1 MRQISRDIWGLTKMR
16 RRSTRPSLIFFV
28 VFITTPLMENHISK
42 EDTIMKQ
49 ISLFKTRVLRVRKER
64 KMICI
69 IGILGEAGVLIDG
82 RYRAFPID
90 SGTQIEFLATD
101 TQWKLIKDLLE
112 KIDELEQMVDD

>member
-1 MRQISRDIWGLTKMR
+1 
-16 RRSTRPSLIFFV
+16 
-28 VFITTPLMENHISK
+28 MENHISK

-49 ISLFKTRVLRVRKER
+49 INLFKTRVLKVGKER

-82 RYRAFPID
+82 RYKAFPID

-112 KIDELEQMVDD
+112 RIDELEQMI